1 MLAEG
6 TQMDAF
12 KLRERIIHEY
22 MLYVSSFIHIRDSR
36 IASKVHNTINRGLLW
51 PDPLIQINPAFESG
65 GGVDDLVNEG
75 VLHPECSQ
83 VFRDRRVSPS
93 RALRLYRHQEEA
105 IRSASLG
112 ANYILTTGTGSGKSL
127 AYIIP
132 IVDYALKHSDQ
143 KGIKAIIVYPL
154 NALANSQI
162 GELDRFINEGYP
174 NRKGPV
180 TFARYTGQES
190 DEEKLAIISNPPDI
204 LLTNYVMMELIMTR
218 PKERKLVHAAS
229 GLHFLVLDELH
240 TYRGRQGADVALLVR
255 RAREYF
261 NAPKLQMVG
270 TSATLAGP
278 GSLATQKK
286 EVAAVASRLFGSEVS
301 ADHVIGETLRRIT
314 QETDLLSE
322 EFRNRLTQLLR
333 AEEPY
338 PTDYDDFVKDPRAI
352 WIESTFGVTRNE
364 EGILVRV
371 KPRSIRGSRGVASD
385 LAAQCGVG
393 KDKAEQVIK
402 DGLDAGISFKS
413 EPLSGRPPF
422 AFRLHQFISP
432 SETVFTTLEPIAMRD
447 ITMSGQYYAPG
458 EGHKL
463 LMPLVFCRECG
474 QEYYCVRLRDDDPE
488 GIRRFEPRD
497 VYDRLSSEEEGTAGY
512 LYFSESDPWP
522 EAPEEVLR
530 RIPDDWLTNSGG
542 VSLLPKD
549 RRSWVPRVIRI
560 SPAGK
565 ESNTGLPYAFI
576 QAPFRFC
583 PCCGVAY
590 GTQQK
595 SDYSKLASLG
605 TEGRSTATTILTLSA
620 IRELLRD
627 DSLNPVARKL
637 LSFTD
642 NRQDA
647 SLQAGHFNDFIE
659 IGILRAALYFAVASA
674 GDAGLTFDHLVDEV
688 FNALKLTLEDF
699 SIDSDVVF
707 QAREDRERA
716 FKRVLGY
723 RIYNDLRRGWRVNT
737 PNLEQ
742 CGLLKIEYR
751 DLDAI
756 CGYKDLWSEAHP
768 ALASAS
774 LESRRRI
781 LHTFLDYM
789 RRELAIQ
796 VEYLSKTEQDRI
808 RQQSGQYLKAPWA
821 LDEDEKPNYSRI
833 LFPTPKP
840 RGDDSRVNLHVSAR
854 GGFGKFL
861 RAAST
866 LPEYQDKLT
875 LEETDDLI
883 SQLLEVLRRGGLVE
897 RISESRQSCQH
908 TGYQLKASA
917 MIWRK
922 GDGNTPFRDPIRMPR
937 IPDLET
943 LPNGFFKNFY
953 KNVAM
958 STLGFEA
965 REHTAQ
971 VNSRERERRE
981 DRFRSG
987 DLPVLFCSPTM
998 ELGVDIAE
1006 LNVVNMRNVPP
1017 NPANYAQR
1025 SGRAG
1030 RSGQPALVFTYCG
1043 KGRAHDQYF
1052 FARPELMVAGAV
1064 APPQIEMANEEL
1076 IRSHLHSIW
1085 LTETGVSLG
1094 TSLKEIM
1101 DVDGDEPSLSIL
1113 PHVRECLEGPEL
1125 IEKTLRRAD
1134 RVFRDLQHDLERAP
1148 WYLEDWFRREAI
1160 LSLESFEKAL
1170 ERWRYLYRSAQSQL
1184 KLQNRII
1191 ADATRSSEDKHR
1203 ARRLHSEADKQL
1215 QLLINDEDTFQSDFY
1230 SYRYF
1235 ASEGFLPGYNFPRL
1249 PLSAFIPGRR
1259 KGHDEYLSRPRFL
1272 AISEFGPRAVIY
1284 HEGSKYEIDR
1294 VIFMLEGDEP
1304 VTGSIKLCSRCGY
1317 LHKIAGGIGPDLC
1330 ERCNAPLDPE
1340 MRNMFCMRNVSARRR
1355 DRISADEEERQ
1366 RFGYELKTAL
1376 RFSERGTG
1384 TTLRTA
1390 MISLDEKDLVRLE
1403 YSPAATIWR
1412 INKGWKRRK
1421 EGSPDGFLL
1430 DIEKGKWEKQ
1440 DTAEEDP
1447 DDPMTSYT
1455 HRVIPYVEDTRNAL
1469 LFTPLVELDIIQF
1482 RSLQAAIKNAILAEF
1497 QLEDSELYTEALPV
1511 WEQPQTLLFY
1521 ESSEGGA
1528 GVLRRLF
1535 EESAVLN
1542 RVIRHALEIC
1552 HFDPDTDEDMLK
1564 GAFAE
1569 DDCGKA
1575 CYDCLMSYG
1584 NQKDHPF
1591 LDRHV
1596 IHDFLKSLKNSEI
1609 NISPVEKKRDDHLES
1624 LLHLCDSD
1632 LEKEWLAF
1640 IVEHGL
1646 NLPDKAQTLFPDCC
1660 TRADFF
1666 YSEHSAAVFIDGP
1679 DHDAEATAK
1688 ADREKRKRLEDKGCI
1703 VLSFSYED
1711 RANWMSC
1718 VKKYTSIFGSN

>member
-1 MLAEG
+1 
-6 TQMDAF
+6 MDAF
-12 KLRERIIHEY
+12 KLRERIIQEY
-22 MLYVSSFIHIRDSR
+22 KHYVESFIHISDAR
-36 IASKVHNTINRGLLW
+36 IARKVRNTIDRGLLW
-51 PDPLIQINPAFESG
+51 PDPLIQINPAFESSKG
-65 GGVDDLVNEG
+65 IDDLVNEG
-75 VLHPECSQ
+75 VLHSECAQ
-83 VFRDRRVSPS
+83 IFRDRRTAPS
-93 RALRLYRHQEEA
+93 KALRLYKHQEEA
-105 IRSASLG
+105 IRSASVG

-132 IVDYALKHSDQ
+132 IVDYALKHSEQ

-162 GELDRFINEGYP
+162 GELERFINDGYP
-174 NRKGPV
+174 NKKGPV

-190 DEEKLAIISNPPDI
+190 DEEKLAIISSPPDI
-204 LLTNYVMMELIMTR
+204 LLTNYVMLELIMTR
-218 PKERKLVHAAS
+218 PKERKLVQAAS

-261 NAPKLQMVG
+261 NAPGLQMVG

-278 GSLATQKK
+278 GSLAAQKN

-301 ADHVIGETLRRIT
+301 PNHVIGETLRRIT
-314 QETDLLSE
+314 REDDLDSAD
-322 EFRNRLTQLLR
+322 FRKRLVQLVTSD
-333 AEEPY
+333 EPY
-338 PTDYDDFVKDPRAI
+338 PSSYDGFVTDPRSI

-371 KPRSIRGSRGVASD
+371 KPRPIRGNRGAATE
-385 LAAQCGVG
+385 LAALCETG
-393 KDKAEQVIK
+393 KDRAEKVIK
-402 DGLDAGISFKS
+402 DGLDAGIRF
-413 EPLSGRPPF
+413 EGETRSGRPPF

-432 SETVFTTLEPIAMRD
+432 SETVFTTLESIAERE

-458 EGHKL
+458 DGDKL

-474 QEYYCVRLRDDDPE
+474 QEYYCVRLRDDSE
-488 GIRRFEPRD
+488 NGTRRFEPRD
-497 VYDRLSSEEEGTAGY
+497 VYDRLSNEEEGTAGY

-522 EAPEEVLR
+522 ESKEEALR
-530 RIPDDWLTNSGG
+530 RIPEDWLTDSNGQQT
-542 VSLLPKD
+542 LPKD
-549 RRSWVPRVIRI
+549 RRSWVPSVMKIA
-560 SPAGK
+560 SSGE
-565 ESNTGLPYAFI
+565 ESATGLPYAFI

-583 PCCGVAY
+583 PCCGVTY

-627 DSLNPVARKL
+627 ETLNQAARKL

-659 IGILRAALYFAVASA
+659 IGILRAALYFAVAAA
-674 GDAGLTFDHLVDEV
+674 GDSGLAFDSLVDEV
-688 FNALKLTLEDF
+688 FNALKLSLEDF
-699 SIDSDVVF
+699 SIESDVVF

-716 FKRVLGY
+716 FKNVLGY

-756 CGYKDLWSEAHP
+756 CGLKELWNGTHP

-774 LESRRRI
+774 VDARRRI
-781 LHTFLDYM
+781 LQTFLDYM

-796 VEYLSKTEQDRI
+796 VGYLSKSEQDRI
-808 RQQSGQYLKAPWA
+808 RQQSGQYLKDPWA

-861 RAAST
+861 RVAST
-866 LPEYQDKLT
+866 LPDYQEKLT
-875 LEETDDLI
+875 LEDTGDLI
-883 SQLLEVLRRGGLVE
+883 IQLLEVLRRGGLVE
-897 RISESRQSCQH
+897 KMSESRHSGQY

-917 MIWRK
+917 MIWKK
-922 GDGNTPFRDPIRMPR
+922 GDGNTPFRDPIRMPGV
-937 IPDLET
+937 PNLET
-943 LPNGFFKNFY
+943 YPNGFFKNFY

-981 DRFRSG
+981 NRFRAG

-1094 TSLKEIM
+1094 TSLKEII
-1101 DVDGDEPSLSIL
+1101 DVDGDEPSLNVL
-1113 PHVRECLEGPEL
+1113 PHVRETLERPEL
-1125 IEKTLRRAD
+1125 VEKTLKRAD
-1134 RVFRDLQHDLERAP
+1134 HVFRDLQCDLRAAP
-1148 WYLEDWFRREAI
+1148 WFFEDWFRREAA
-1160 LSLESFEKAL
+1160 LSIAGFEKAL
-1170 ERWRYLYRSAQSQL
+1170 ERWRYLYRSALSQL

-1191 ADATRSSEDKHR
+1191 ADATRSSDDKQR
-1203 ARRLHSEADKQL
+1203 ARRLHREADRQL
-1215 QLLINDEDTFQSDFY
+1215 QLLTNDDDTFQSDFY

-1249 PLSAFIPGRR
+1249 PLSAYIPGRR
-1259 KGHDEYLSRPRFL
+1259 RGHDEYLSRPRFL

-1317 LHKIAGGIGPDLC
+1317 LHRLADGIGPDLC
-1330 ERCNAPLDPE
+1330 ERCHAPLDPE
-1340 MRNMFCMRNVSARRR
+1340 MRNLFCMRNVSARRR

-1366 RFGYELKTAL
+1366 RFGYELKTAI
-1376 RFSERGTG
+1376 RFSEREEGTS
-1384 TTLRTA
+1384 LRTA
-1390 MISLDEKDLVRLE
+1390 LISGEGKDLVKLE

-1440 DTAEEDP
+1440 QTAEEDP
-1447 DDPMTSYT
+1447 DDPMTSFT

-1469 LFTPLVELDIIQF
+1469 LLTPLIELDIIQF
-1482 RSLQAAIKNAILAEF
+1482 RSLQAAIKTAILAEF
-1497 QLEDSELYTEALPV
+1497 QLEDSELYTEALPA
-1511 WEQPQTLLFY
+1511 WEMPQTLLFY

-1552 HFDPDTDEDMLK
+1552 HFNPDTGEDFLK

-1569 DDCGKA
+1569 DECGKA

-1584 NQKDHPF
+1584 NQMDHPF
-1591 LDRHV
+1591 LDRHQ
-1596 IHDFLKSLKNSEI
+1596 IHDFLMCLKNAEI

-1624 LLHLCDSD
+1624 LQNLCDSD
-1632 LEKEWLAF
+1632 LEKDWLALLT
-1640 IVEHGL
+1640 EHGF
-1646 NLPDKAQTLFPDCC
+1646 NLPDKAQTLFADCD

-1666 YSEHSAAVFIDGP
+1666 YSEDSVVIFVDGP
-1679 DHDAEATAK
+1679 DHDVESTAK
-1688 ADREKRKRLEDKGCI
+1688 ADREKRKKLEDKGYI
-1703 VLSFSYED
+1703 VLSFSYLEKQ
-1711 RANWMSC
+1711 NWLSIMERYPSVFGTMS
-1718 VKKYTSIFGSN
+1718 